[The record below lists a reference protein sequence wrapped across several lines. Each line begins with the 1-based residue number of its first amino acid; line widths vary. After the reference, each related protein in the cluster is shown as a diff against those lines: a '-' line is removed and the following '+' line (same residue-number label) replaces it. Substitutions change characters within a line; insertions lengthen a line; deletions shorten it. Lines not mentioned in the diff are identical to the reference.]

1 VTDIDLTTRASAT
14 GGSPTLSG
22 YLAIPDG
29 RGPWPGVVVIH
40 EAFGLDDEMRGHADR
55 LAAHG
60 FLALAPDLF
69 SAGGARKC
77 LVSTFRDLAA
87 RRGRTFADIEAARV
101 ELSGSPLCT
110 GKVGVIGFCMGGG
123 FALLTAS
130 RGFDAASVN
139 YGQIPKD
146 LDDIVKDAC
155 PIVGS
160 FGGRDTLLK
169 GAAAR
174 LDAALENAGVPHD
187 VAEYPAA
194 SHSFLNDNANGPRPL
209 RPFLRITGFGP
220 EPASAAHAWE
230 RIYTFLGR
238 HLAQDR

>member
-1 VTDIDLTTRASAT
+1 VTDVDLTARASAT
-14 GGSPTLSG
+14 GGSSTLWG
-22 YLAIPDG
+22 YLATPDG
-29 RGPWPGVVVIH
+29 PGPWPGIVVIH
-40 EAFGLDDEMRGHADR
+40 EVFGLDDEMRGHADR

-87 RRGRTFADIEAARV
+87 RRGRAFADLEAARV
-101 ELSGSPLCT
+101 ELSGSPSCT
-110 GKVGVIGFCMGGG
+110 GRVGVIGFCMGGG
-123 FALLTAS
+123 FALLAAP

-139 YGQIPKD
+139 YGQIPRY
-146 LDDIVKDAC
+146 LDDVVANAC

-174 LDAALENAGVPHD
+174 LDAALEKAGVPHD

-194 SHSFLNDNANGPRPL
+194 SRSFLNDHLNGPRAL

-220 EPASAAHAWE
+220 EPASSAQAWE
-230 RIYTFLGR
+230 RIYAFLGR